1 MADVA
6 LAIAVAGLAVTIAVI
21 AVTVAVHRVVSA
33 ITALTA
39 QLINFRLHL
48 QPPPGEVEARNPGS
62 VGG

>member
-21 AVTVAVHRVVSA
+21 AVTVAVHRVASA
-33 ITALTA
+33 VTALTA
-39 QLINFRLHL
+39 QLIISRL
-48 QPPPGEVEARNPGS
+48 QPSGEVEARNPGS